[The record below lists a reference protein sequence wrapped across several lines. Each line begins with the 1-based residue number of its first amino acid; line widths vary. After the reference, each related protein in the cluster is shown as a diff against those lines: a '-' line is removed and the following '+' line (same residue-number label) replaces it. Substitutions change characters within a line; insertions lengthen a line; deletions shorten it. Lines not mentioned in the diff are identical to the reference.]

1 MGSLNDRLL
10 PYFQHKN
17 SIGKHTASTS
27 IQQKQKC
34 DSADI
39 SSVELLISRNYG
51 SQIFWRKKQ
60 SGIYYKSTNGIFS
73 YTEVRKGEGLRP
85 QALWRLG
92 TMLGGEG
99 REMVGGKESHPY
111 KEGQLY
117 IYAVQ

>member
-60 SGIYYKSTNGIFS
+60 SGFIINLPMESFNFVHRSQKRGGASSPG
-73 YTEVRKGEGLRP
+73 
-85 QALWRLG
+85 ALEAGDDAGR
-92 TMLGGEG
+92 GGEG
-99 REMVGGKESHPY
+99 GRQGIPP
-111 KEGQLY
+111 L
-117 IYAVQ
+117 